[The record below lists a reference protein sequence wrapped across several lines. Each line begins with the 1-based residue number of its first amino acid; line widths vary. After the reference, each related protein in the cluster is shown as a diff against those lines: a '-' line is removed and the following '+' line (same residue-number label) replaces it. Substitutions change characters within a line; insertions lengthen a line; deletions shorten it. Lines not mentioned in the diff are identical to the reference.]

1 MGQKV
6 NPIGLRLG
14 INRTW
19 DSRWYAGKK
28 EYGKLLQEDIKI
40 RDYLSEKLKDL
51 FKATPRPPVARFD
64 PVELGVQELENQL
77 KDLRALN
84 DPQGIYARFPTD
96 IRSN

>member
-6 NPIGLRLG
+6 NPTGLRLG

-40 RDYLSEKLKDL
+40 REYLSDKLK
-51 FKATPRPPVARFD
+51 AAGVSSVPTRSAASPSIRPV
-64 PVELGVQELENQL
+64 
-77 KDLRALN
+77 RAW
-84 DPQGIYARFPTD
+84 
-96 IRSN
+96 